1 MVTLLLHR
9 QEASAAR
16 WSKNDHETGRADVRQ
31 VKNNLPEVKNNFPQV
46 KTTCRKTKNAPHP
59 WCDVK
64 PFFLYNIHFT
74 IFIRT
79 VHKSLTDMLYCLII
93 GKVTHDLKR
102 KRNRCSHTAACDDI
116 AVHYNL
122 ILAGRRTG

>member
-31 VKNNLPEVKNNFPQV
+31 VKKQLAGSKKQLPASKKQLAARP
-46 KTTCRKTKNAPHP
+46 KTAPHP

-74 IFIRT
+74 IF
-79 VHKSLTDMLYCLII
+79 H
-93 GKVTHDLKR
+93 
-102 KRNRCSHTAACDDI
+102 SHGTQVPDGHALLS
-116 AVHYNL
+116 HH
-122 ILAGRRTG
+122 R